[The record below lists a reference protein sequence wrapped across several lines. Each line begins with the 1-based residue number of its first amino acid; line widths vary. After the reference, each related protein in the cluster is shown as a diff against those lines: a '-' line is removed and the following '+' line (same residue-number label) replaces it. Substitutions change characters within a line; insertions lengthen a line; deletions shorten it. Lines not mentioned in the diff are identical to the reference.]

1 LFFSRILLHYESTQ
15 ITKQITVIA
24 HRLSTIRNADLI
36 AVADGGMI
44 VETGTH
50 SELLANQSHYFRLV
64 EAQRTKPSET
74 PSETPIETPGSSVH
88 GSRHGDDVD
97 LGAVESGIPIMFEFD
112 NVHFE
117 YPTRPDAPVFS
128 GLNLAVRQGETLALV
143 GPSGSG

>member
-1 LFFSRILLHYESTQ
+1 LFFSRILLHYEST
-15 ITKQITVIA
+15 QITVIA

-50 SELLANQSHYFRLV
+50 SELLANQSHYYRLV

-74 PSETPIETPGSSVH
+74 PIETPGSSEH
-88 GSRHGDDVD
+88 GSRHGDDVF